1 MMPLLLDATEYADTA
16 TYQGMNVKLDI
27 GNTILELARS
37 KAAIQSY
44 EVMMNVDLQ
53 HKYFPT
59 LELGY
64 AGTKPLS
71 AANGTYAGQG
81 GFARVGL
88 DLYALKKR
96 KNPDNMLLVGVRV
109 GTALQGFSMTG
120 LTVSDPYWQS
130 VNVTDMNKIFRCD
143 AWGEIV
149 ASVHV
154 KVYKAFYMGWAV
166 RMKFLMTRNNYKKSG
181 TPTAYYIP
189 GFGYKQDSNFGFNY
203 YLGFKF

>member
-1 MMPLLLDATEYADTA
+1 MSPMLVQAVEHPDTA
-16 TYQGMNVKLDI
+16 IYQGINLGLDV

-44 EVMMNVDLQ
+44 EVTMNVDLQ

-64 AGTKPLS
+64 AGTKPLT
-71 AANGTYAGQG
+71 AGGGTYMGQG

-109 GTALQGFSMTG
+109 GTALQDFSISG
-120 LTVSDPYWQS
+120 VAVSDSYWQ
-130 VNVTDMNKIFRCD
+130 TTTMADMNHLFRCD

-189 GFGYKQDSNFGFNY
+189 GFGYKQDTNFGFNY
-203 YLGFKF
+203 YLGFNF